1 MNSKSFILRASAVLA
16 AGATMALMGCA
27 GPGRSIDPD
36 AQKRAASTQPLP
48 PAAEDFPAVGSA
60 QWKEGAFPSLEALR
74 AMRTGM
80 GKDQVRQLLSWPHF
94 SEGLA
99 GVRTWNYIFHFN
111 TGSGPEYITCQYMVR
126 FNDDVLTSGM
136 YWSKP
141 ECAQRVDPPA
151 VKPTPVAAITGP
163 SAR

>member
-1 MNSKSFILRASAVLA
+1 MNSRSFILRARAVVA
-16 AGATMALMGCA
+16 TGATLALMGCA

-36 AQKRAASTQPLP
+36 AQNRAASTPSSP

-60 QWKEGAFPSLEALR
+60 KWKEGAFPSLEALR

-94 SEGLA
+94 SEGLS
-99 GVRTWNYIFHFN
+99 GVRTWNYIFHFR
-111 TGSGPEYITCQYMVR
+111 TGIGPEYITCQYMVR

-136 YWSKP
+136 YWNRP
-141 ECAQRVDPPA
+141 ECAQRVEPPA
-151 VKPTPVAAITGP
+151 VTPAPGATTAAP
-163 SAR
+163 